1 MSPLFAA
8 DWRLTALATL
18 LIAGGFL
25 SLCPLAGECPLVRM
39 VGRRAA
45 PTPDARPEANAPNPA
60 LQSPGETASTD
71 PHDPPAGGG
80 ETMSTLK
87 SQPASTGRVLHADLE
102 SFEQVVLQS
111 EVPVLVDFY
120 ADWCRPCQLLAPTLE
135 ELAREMPDAK
145 IVKVNV
151 DESPQLAGHFRI
163 NSIPALMVFKDGNLV
178 ASRLGLVDKA
188 SLKQLLRS

>member
-18 LIAGGFL
+18 LIAGGLL
-25 SLCPLAGECPLVRM
+25 SLCPLTAECPLVRKL
-39 VGRRAA
+39 GRRAA
-45 PTPDARPEANAPNPA
+45 TTPDARAEATAPTPA
-60 LQSPGETASTD
+60 LESPGETASTD
-71 PHDPPAGGG
+71 PHDPPIEG

-102 SFEQVVLQS
+102 NFEQVVLKS

-163 NSIPALMVFKDGNLV
+163 NSIPALMVFKNGNVV
-178 ASRLGLVDKA
+178 ASRLGLVDTA
-188 SLKQLLRS
+188 SLKQLLGS

>member
-1 MSPLFAA
+1 
-8 DWRLTALATL
+8 
-18 LIAGGFL
+18 
-25 SLCPLAGECPLVRM
+25 
-39 VGRRAA
+39 
-45 PTPDARPEANAPNPA
+45 
-60 LQSPGETASTD
+60 
-71 PHDPPAGGG
+71 
-80 ETMSTLK
+80 MSTLK
-87 SQPASTGRVLHADLE
+87 SQPASTGRVLHAGLE
-102 SFEQVVLQS
+102 SFEQIVLQS

-151 DESPQLAGHFRI
+151 DESPELAGHFGI

>member
-1 MSPLFAA
+1 
-8 DWRLTALATL
+8 
-18 LIAGGFL
+18 
-25 SLCPLAGECPLVRM
+25 
-39 VGRRAA
+39 
-45 PTPDARPEANAPNPA
+45 
-60 LQSPGETASTD
+60 
-71 PHDPPAGGG
+71 
-80 ETMSTLK
+80 MSTLK

-102 SFEQVVLQS
+102 SFEQVVLKS

-120 ADWCRPCQLLAPTLE
+120 ADWCRPCQLLA
-135 ELAREMPDAK
+135 AR

-151 DESPQLAGHFRI
+151 DESPQLAGHFGI